1 MIYKSLLIT
10 SLIISSSSSH
20 ELTKVDIISK
30 DILTLEKVVKL
41 SLINDPWLIGNKYA
55 QEAIESKSIAVG
67 TYADPKITI
76 GALNLPTDTFNFNQE
91 AMTQLKVGVSQMF
104 PRGDS
109 LEIKREQLKLK
120 ASQFPYQREDRKSKL
135 TVRTS
140 QLWLNA
146 YKAQESI
153 ALIEKN
159 LFLFER
165 LIDVAE
171 SSYSTTVGRSKQQD
185 VIRAQLELTKLD
197 DKITV
202 LKQKKDTYLSALSEF
217 LPISLEDED
226 MLMYSNLTLPKALPN
241 IKMINDTAL
250 NTEVSS
256 KILIDKFLEHP
267 SIKNIDQ
274 KIKSVSQG
282 VLLSKEKYKPQ
293 FGINASY
300 AYRGDDSIGRTRAN
314 LVSAG
319 VSFDIPLFTKN
330 KQDKE
335 VQFAILNLKSVKTEK
350 FTQIRKL
357 VASLESTKVNLLKL
371 RDRYSLYQGKLIP
384 QINEQVEATL
394 TAYTNDEGDF
404 ADVVR
409 SRITQLNAK
418 IDMLNIN
425 VEMQKNIVKYNY
437 LFSKKAEDIIGIST
451 KKEIINEN

>member
-10 SLIISSSSSH
+10 SLMISSSFSL
-20 ELTKVDIISK
+20 ELAKSDSTSQDS
-30 DILTLEKVVKL
+30 LTLEKVVKL
-41 SLINDPWLIGNKYA
+41 SLINDSWLLGNKYT
-55 QEAIESKSIAVG
+55 QEAIEAKSISAG
-67 TYADPKITI
+67 TYSDPKITI
-76 GALNLPTDTFNFNQE
+76 GALNLPTDGFDFNQE
-91 AMTQLKVGVSQMF
+91 GMTQLKVGISQMF

-109 LEIKREQLKLK
+109 LEIKQEQLKLK
-120 ASQFPYQREDRKSKL
+120 ASQFPHQREDRKSKL
-135 TVRTS
+135 TVKVS

-153 ALIEKN
+153 SLIENN

-171 SSYSTTVGRSKQQD
+171 SSYSTTIGRSKQQD
-185 VIRAQLELTKLD
+185 IIRAQLEVTKLD

-202 LKQKKDTYLSALSEF
+202 LKQKKDGFLSNLSEWLYTF
-217 LPISLEDED
+217 SEEEDI
-226 MLMYSNLTLPKALPN
+226 LKYSNLTLPNGLPN
-241 IKMINDTAL
+241 IKIINESIL
-250 NTEVSS
+250 NSNIRS
-256 KILIDKFLEHP
+256 KTLINEFLEHP

-274 KIKSVSQG
+274 KIKSVSKG

-293 FGINASY
+293 FGVNASY
-300 AYRGDDSIGRTRAN
+300 GYRGDDLMGRSRPD

-319 VSFDIPLFTKN
+319 ISFDIPLFTKN
-330 KQDKE
+330 RQDKE
-335 VQFAILNLKSVKTEK
+335 LQAAILNLKSVKTEK
-350 FTQIRKL
+350 FTQIRKI
-357 VASLESTKVNLLKL
+357 VSSFETTKVNLLKL
-371 RDRYSLYQGKLIP
+371 KDRYSIYRTKLIP

-425 VEMQKNIVKYNY
+425 VEMQKNIIKYNY
-437 LFSKKAEDIIGIST
+437 LFAINAEDIINT
-451 KKEIINEN
+451 ANEQGNN